1 VSKPVTIR
9 SLTKLS
15 LVVLALA
22 GLGLAACSSK
32 KPKLPSCPRVG
43 ILGDAQKATQYRAGS
58 GRDLTDAT
66 FQTELL
72 DYNGDCK
79 FEEKPASVTVRF
91 ILQVAA
97 TRGPAANSNEAQ
109 VPYFVAVVDK
119 QHNVLARQAFVAH
132 VPFKEGRR
140 RVVVGEELEQT
151 IPLEGR
157 STSDIEILIGLE
169 VSHEQLEKNR
179 QERGF

>member
-1 VSKPVTIR
+1 MITVR

-32 KPKLPSCPRVG
+32 KVKLPSCPRVG
-43 ILGDAQKATQYRAGS
+43 ILGDAQKGTQYRAGP
-58 GRDLTDAT
+58 GRDLTDVT

-72 DYNGDCK
+72 DYNGECK
-79 FEEKPASVTVRF
+79 FEEKPPSVTVHF
-91 ILQVAA
+91 VLQVAA
-97 TRGPAANSNEAQ
+97 TRGPAATASEAL

-119 QHNVLARQAFVAH
+119 QHHVLARQAFTAH

-151 IPLEGR
+151 IPLDGR
-157 STSDIEILIGLE
+157 STSEIEVLIGLE
-169 VSHEQLEKNR
+169 INHEQLDKNR